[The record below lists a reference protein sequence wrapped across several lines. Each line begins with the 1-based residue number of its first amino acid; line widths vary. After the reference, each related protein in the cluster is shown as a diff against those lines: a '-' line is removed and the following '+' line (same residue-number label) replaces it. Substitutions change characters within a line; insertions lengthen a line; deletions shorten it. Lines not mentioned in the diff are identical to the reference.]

1 MQGYEVINRSTIFLM
16 TVFRG
21 KWKEDLRLQNLYSI
35 WQFNKY
41 KLHWFSL
48 GYDSPILNRQF
59 FQKMYFR
66 NIILHILLLAY
77 CSNVYVV
84 YLEAISDLL
93 FLAAHLS
100 HQRLIN
106 HYELLFVVRF
116 NRFIVRTQ
124 NNLLRF
130 LLLFNVVLGLRSH
143 GNLFCYYNNGHGR

>member
-1 MQGYEVINRSTIFLM
+1 MQGYEVINRSTIF
-16 TVFRG
+16 FNDSIQG
-21 KWKEDLRLQNLYSI
+21 KMEGGSSLTKSLFSMAIQ
-35 WQFNKY
+35 Y

-84 YLEAISDLL
+84 YLEAIS